1 MDMIIYR
8 KNIEETPNQKYGDHK
23 FSEFYE
29 KFTHT
34 RILENHYII
43 IIQ

>member
-23 FSEFYE
+23 FS
-29 KFTHT
+29 
-34 RILENHYII
+34 
-43 IIQ
+43 